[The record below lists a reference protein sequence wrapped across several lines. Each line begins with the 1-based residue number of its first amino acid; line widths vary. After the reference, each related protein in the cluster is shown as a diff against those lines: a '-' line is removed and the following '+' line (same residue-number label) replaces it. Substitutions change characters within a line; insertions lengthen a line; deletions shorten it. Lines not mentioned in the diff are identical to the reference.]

1 MPIEIW
7 CKGKS
12 KDTEKQ
18 NILYI
23 QEAGTSKC
31 RSKMTQMIKL
41 IIKFVENHDWSSV
54 CSINIFSERNISM
67 TDGGKIIRG
76 ASNRLKNKAK
86 LR

>member
-31 RSKMTQMIKL
+31 WTFLFKK
-41 IIKFVENHDWSSV
+41 
-54 CSINIFSERNISM
+54 
-67 TDGGKIIRG
+67 
-76 ASNRLKNKAK
+76 RLK
-86 LR
+86 LVIDFLLID